1 VTREEFLEL
10 YGQGPEAV
18 FEVIQRLE
26 ARIKALEDRLAQNSH
41 NSSKPP
47 SSDGYQK
54 PSPKSLRKPSD
65 KEPGGQEG
73 HPGHTL
79 QKVQNPHHTEVH
91 PVQECEVC
99 HRDLRDRP
107 ASGCQTR
114 QVFDLPPL
122 EMEVTEHQAETK
134 TCPHCGH
141 VNTAAFPKGVDQPVQ
156 YGPRIQATS
165 VYLSQYQLLPY
176 ERIHEFYR
184 DMFGHSVSPGTL
196 FRFNQTCFESLKFVE
211 AAIKEAVAKAPVAH
225 FDETG
230 FRIEGKRKWLHLAS
244 TRTLTYYCPHPKRGQ
259 AAMEDIGIL
268 PRFQGRAIHDHW
280 AAYFAYAC
288 AHGLC
293 NAHHLRELAYIVE
306 RFGQPW
312 AQEMI
317 DLLVDTHRKVEETR
331 EFALELPPE
340 DLRRIEQSY
349 SEIIQRGWEAN
360 PALPPSA
367 LTPKRG
373 RKKQSKPQNL
383 LQRLS
388 KYREETLVFMHDFS
402 VPFDNNQGERDGRM
416 MKVQQKIS
424 GCFRS
429 EDGAKYFCRIRG
441 YLSTLG
447 KQGLNVLD
455 ALKSVFVG
463 RPMMPAL
470 DTS

>member
-1 VTREEFLEL
+1 
-10 YGQGPEAV
+10 
-18 FEVIQRLE
+18 
-26 ARIKALEDRLAQNSH
+26 
-41 NSSKPP
+41 
-47 SSDGYQK
+47 
-54 PSPKSLRKPSD
+54 
-65 KEPGGQEG
+65 
-73 HPGHTL
+73 
-79 QKVQNPHHTEVH
+79 
-91 PVQECEVC
+91 
-99 HRDLRDRP
+99 
-107 ASGCQTR
+107 
-114 QVFDLPPL
+114 
-122 EMEVTEHQAETK
+122 
-134 TCPHCGH
+134 
-141 VNTAAFPKGVDQPVQ
+141 
-156 YGPRIQATS
+156 
-165 VYLSQYQLLPY
+165 
-176 ERIHEFYR
+176 
-184 DMFGHSVSPGTL
+184 
-196 FRFNQTCFESLKFVE
+196 
-211 AAIKEAVAKAPVAH
+211 
-225 FDETG
+225 
-230 FRIEGKRKWLHLAS
+230 
-244 TRTLTYYCPHPKRGQ
+244 
-259 AAMEDIGIL
+259 
-268 PRFQGRAIHDHW
+268 
-280 AAYFAYAC
+280 
-288 AHGLC
+288 
-293 NAHHLRELAYIVE
+293 
-306 RFGQPW
+306 
-312 AQEMI
+312 MI

-340 DLRRIEQSY
+340 DLPRIEQSY